1 MEIEFSLKIGAVKS
15 ERSSERNGY
24 RAGYRDR
31 RFDTRMGTMYLVVPK
46 LRKGGHMPFFV
57 TEKKPFASKLKQIW
71 LQPDSKSA
79 KRYAYMLM
87 DEYEDKFPEAIETLE
102 NGLEDSLQ
110 FFNFE
115 NILRF

>member
-1 MEIEFSLKIGAVKS
+1 
-15 ERSSERNGY
+15 
-24 RAGYRDR
+24 
-31 RFDTRMGTMYLVVPK
+31 
-46 LRKGGHMPFFV
+46 
-57 TEKKPFASKLKQIW
+57 
-71 LQPDSKSA
+71 
-79 KRYAYMLM
+79 MLM